1 MKTTKISQVNEKK
14 SVVMEKKSLVMRKLS
29 LACLGTAL
37 CAVAALAQVS
47 TKQAGPTGDNI
58 DEPNTSPV
66 AYVYVANGD
75 ITAYSAASNGKL
87 TPIPGSPFSGS
98 VGYLAGNGKYLFV
111 STLSTTDIETYAIES
126 NGALHYV
133 ASENAASADGG
144 CGNATTIFTDH
155 TGETLYDLAYGGF
168 HCSKNTFEEF
178 SINQST
184 GKLTY
189 LGLGGDN
196 NQINGSLSFTGN
208 DLFAY
213 SAYCYRNETS
223 IFGFKRSSDGKL
235 TKLNINPA
243 FPDAPENDQYCPL
256 VAESDPSGHLAVS
269 MQAFNPESEV
279 DFGPILLA
287 TYTVSSSGNL
297 TTSSTTKNMPAVNV
311 GENINAMTSSPSG
324 KLLAV
329 AGTVGLQVF
338 HFNGDN
344 PITHYT
350 ELLNSADV
358 YQIFWDNS
366 NHLYAISATANK
378 LWVFTVTPTGYSQ
391 APGSPYSIDSP
402 QSLRVMPL
410 AQ

>member
-1 MKTTKISQVNEKK
+1 MKTTRISQINAKQAIT
-14 SVVMEKKSLVMRKLS
+14 MRTLGFV
-29 LACLGTAL
+29 CLGAAL
-37 CAVAALAQVS
+37 CTVTAFAQLS
-47 TKQAGPTGDNI
+47 TGQANPAEEAIG
-58 DEPNTSPV
+58 EPSTSPV
-66 AYVYVANGD
+66 AYVYVGGGD

-87 TPIPGSPFSGS
+87 TPIPGSPFPAS
-98 VGYLAGNGKYLFV
+98 VVYLAGAGKFLFAATE
-111 STLSTTDIETYAIES
+111 SSTDIETYAIES
-126 NGALHYV
+126 NGALHFV
-133 ASENAASADGG
+133 ASENAVSADGG
-144 CGNATTIFTDH
+144 CGSAGTIFTDH
-155 TGETLYDLAYGGF
+155 TGETLYDMAYGGF
-168 HCSKNTFEEF
+168 QCSNDTYEEF

-196 NQINGSLSFTGN
+196 NQINGSLRFTGN

-213 SAYCYRNETS
+213 SAYCYRNDTS
-223 IFGFKRSSDGKL
+223 IFGFKRNGNGKL
-235 TKLNINPA
+235 TELQMNPP

-256 VAESDPSGHLAVS
+256 VAEPDPFGHLAVS

-297 TTSSTTKNMPAVNV
+297 TTSSTTKNMPAVDV
-311 GENINAMTSSPSG
+311 GGNINAMTSSPSG
-324 KLLAV
+324 NLLAV

-338 HFNGDN
+338 HFNGAN

-350 ELLNSADV
+350 GPLTSADV
-358 YQIFWDNS
+358 NQVFWDNN
-366 NHLYAISATANK
+366 NHLYAMSATANK

-402 QSLRVMPL
+402 QDLRVMPL